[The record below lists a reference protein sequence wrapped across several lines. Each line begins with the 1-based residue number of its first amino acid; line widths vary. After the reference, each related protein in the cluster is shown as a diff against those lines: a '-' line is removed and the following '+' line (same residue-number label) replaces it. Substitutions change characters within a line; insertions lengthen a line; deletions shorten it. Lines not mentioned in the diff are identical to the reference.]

1 MKKRSSFGAEL
12 AMSALLATTSAAVAS
27 EQTDTL
33 AQATLTAQHMKSD
46 PAFGPARNMLNQARG
61 LLIIPRLVK
70 GGFIFGAEGGD
81 GVLVGKTTT
90 GWSDP
95 AFYRMSAASF
105 GLQAGLEKAEIV
117 MLIMNDKALNAVENG
132 DFKLGADAGLTV
144 ATLSGGS
151 AAGNLVG
158 DIIVWTSATGAYGG
172 LTLNGSSIK
181 PRYDWN
187 RKFYGRPVGVPDIV
201 AGNVQNPNASQ
212 LRATLDTVGSG

>member
-1 MKKRSSFGAEL
+1 MKG
-12 AMSALLATTSAAVAS
+12 
-27 EQTDTL
+27 
-33 AQATLTAQHMKSD
+33 D
-46 PAFGPARNMLNQARG
+46 PAFGSARNMLNQARG

-70 GGFIFGAEGGD
+70 AGFIFGAEGGD
-81 GVLVGKTTT
+81 GVLVGKTAT

-132 DFKLGADAGLTV
+132 DFKLGAGAGLTV
-144 ATLSGGS
+144 ATLSGG
-151 AAGNLVG
+151 AAVGNLVG

-172 LTLNGSSIK
+172 LTLNGFSIK

-187 RKFYGRPVGVPDIV
+187 RKFYGRPVGVPDII